1 MRSLDIDLVG
11 STKTLTR
18 ESGIGREDD
27 EFDFMSVAGTM
38 INDVDARNRV
48 VETLKDRVLDFLL
61 SYIPTININSLDGQ
75 YENISYHI
83 SSLDLSG
90 FKFEKEQ
97 VFLDI
102 NRNPL
107 ESGDG
112 SLLKFRASNI
122 GASFKGVEWKY
133 VFCFL
138 LCYCSSFLF
147 SFVMSLS
154 LSLSLLIYYCL
165 PACLHSLT
173 PHDKSLTIIPNPL
186 NQSPSID
193 PILASLITLQVRA
206 AGVPLPT
213 GRRIAQ
219 RRHGERVAVPGLQAG
234 ARAEGPDCCKY
245 SVILFFLLLCLFVMS
260 LSLSCPSIAA
270 CLHSLTRHDV

>member
-1 MRSLDIDLVG
+1 MRSLDIDLLD

-122 GASFKGVEWKY
+122 EASFKGVEWKY
-133 VFCFL
+133 VFYYSIVLPF
-138 LCYCSSFLF
+138 FLF
-147 SFVMSLS
+147 
-154 LSLSLLIYYCL
+154 
-165 PACLHSLT
+165 
-173 PHDKSLTIIPNPL
+173 
-186 NQSPSID
+186 
-193 PILASLITLQVRA
+193 
-206 AGVPLPT
+206 
-213 GRRIAQ
+213 
-219 RRHGERVAVPGLQAG
+219 
-234 ARAEGPDCCKY
+234 
-245 SVILFFLLLCLFVMS
+245 LFVMS
-260 LSLSCPSIAA
+260 LSLSIDLPLPVCI
-270 CLHSLTRHDV
+270 L